1 MNKYSVITIN
11 LAGVQVVLTDV
22 LVCLI
27 YEDGVQILKVLAG
40 VNPDNTGAIISNG
53 VEFTMDE
60 GSYYMEFMPTSLI
73 QAKK

>member
-11 LAGVQVVLTDV
+11 LAGV
-22 LVCLI
+22 
-27 YEDGVQILKVLAG
+27 
-40 VNPDNTGAIISNG
+40 NPGNTGAIISNG